1 MVGPQVVQRDDDE
14 VQSFIVNGLIA
25 GSATRREECH
35 RRNLG
40 DEKKQSRFLC
50 GTHGYLPLLTSI
62 LPETRPLLANKTQNG
77 RLGLWLDENVAVR
90 LLAFIT

>member
-50 GTHGYLPLLTSI
+50 G
-62 LPETRPLLANKTQNG
+62 RPLLANKTQNG